1 MDRIQT
7 EKPNIVV
14 IGDVMIDHY
23 FWGSCNR
30 ISPEAPVP
38 IVSIEKE
45 SLMLGGAGNVV
56 NNLHA
61 LGADV
66 SIFSVIGDDAHAQE
80 MQKLLAQTLAKNI
93 MVIHEKGRRT
103 TKKSRIIASNQQ
115 VIRYDD
121 ESVENIL
128 ISSQFYLLEAFKKNL
143 FSFDLII
150 LSDYGKG
157 VLTPTL
163 TRDIISLAKDFNKPI
178 LVDPKGEDYRKYM
191 GATLL
196 TPNKKE
202 AILATKINI
211 VDEGSLH
218 QALVKLKTDLKLDY
232 SIITLSEDGIALL
245 EDEVK
250 IIPTVARE
258 VYDVTG
264 AGDTVIA
271 SIGVAMASG
280 MSIEEACEFSNKA
293 AAVVVAK
300 VGSAT
305 VTLNE
310 IEEYEHSLNQGQSE
324 SKIKDFEQIERIAKR
339 LKEQGKRIVF
349 TNGCFDILHRG
360 HATYLQKAKELG
372 DILILGLNSDES
384 ITRLKGKDRPINNLE
399 DRAFLIGALESIDF
413 VVPFTQ
419 DTPYALIKLIEPNI
433 LVKGADYKDKN
444 VVGSDIADEVLLIDF
459 VVGKSTSNLIEKINK
474 KELCS

>member
-1 MDRIQT
+1 MDRIRT

-14 IGDVMIDHY
+14 IGDLMIDHY
-23 FWGSCNR
+23 FWGSCER

-38 IVSIEKE
+38 VVSIEKE
-45 SLMLGGAGNVV
+45 SLVLGGAGNVI
-56 NNLHA
+56 NNLQS
-61 LGADV
+61 LGAEV
-66 SIFSVIGDDAHAQE
+66 SIFSVIGDDAHAKE
-80 MQKLLAQTLAKNI
+80 MQELLDKTLAKDI
-93 MVIHEKGRRT
+93 TVINEKGRRT
-103 TKKSRIIASNQQ
+103 TKKSRIISSNQQ

-121 ESVENIL
+121 ESIDNIL
-128 ISSQFYLLEAFKKNL
+128 ISSQFHLLEAFKKNL
-143 FSFDLII
+143 FSYDLII

-163 TRDIISLAKDFNKPI
+163 TKDIISLAKDFNKPI
-178 LVDPKGEDYRKYM
+178 LVDPKGEDYTKYR

-196 TPNKKE
+196 TPNRKE
-202 AILATKINI
+202 ATVATKIDI
-211 VDEGSLH
+211 VDERSLN
-218 QALVKLKTDLKLDY
+218 QALIKLKTDLELDY
-232 SIITLSEDGIALL
+232 SIITLSEDGIGLL
-245 EDEVK
+245 DDEVK

-271 SIGVAMASG
+271 SLGVAIASK

-310 IEEYEHSLNQGQSE
+310 VEEYEHSLNQGQSE

-339 LKEQGKRIVF
+339 LKEQGRKIVF

-372 DILILGLNSDES
+372 DVLILGLNSDES

-399 DRAFLIGALESIDF
+399 DRAFLIGALESVDF

-419 DTPYALIKLIEPNI
+419 DTPYELIKKIEPNI
-433 LVKGADYKDKN
+433 LVKGADYQDKT
-444 VVGSDIADEVLLIDF
+444 VVGSDIADEVVLIDF
-459 VVGKSTSNLIEKINK
+459 VAGKSTTSLIEKIATQ
-474 KELCS
+474 C

>member
-1 MDRIQT
+1 MDRIRT

-14 IGDVMIDHY
+14 IGDLMIDHY
-23 FWGSCNR
+23 FWGSCER

-38 IVSIEKE
+38 VVSIEKE
-45 SLMLGGAGNVV
+45 SLVLGGAGNVI
-56 NNLHA
+56 NNLQS
-61 LGADV
+61 LGAEV
-66 SIFSVIGDDAHAQE
+66 SIFSVIGDDAHAKE
-80 MQKLLAQTLAKNI
+80 MQELLDKTLAKDI
-93 MVIHEKGRRT
+93 TVINEKGRRT
-103 TKKSRIIASNQQ
+103 TKKSRIISSNQQ

-121 ESVENIL
+121 ESVDNIL
-128 ISSQFYLLEAFKKNL
+128 ISSQFHLLEAFKKNL
-143 FSFDLII
+143 FSYDLII

-178 LVDPKGEDYRKYM
+178 LVDPKGEDYTKYR

-196 TPNKKE
+196 TPNRKE
-202 AILATKINI
+202 ATVATKIDI
-211 VDEGSLH
+211 VDERSLN
-218 QALVKLKTDLKLDY
+218 QALIKLKTDLELDY
-232 SIITLSEDGIALL
+232 SIITLSEDGIGLL
-245 EDEVK
+245 DDEVK

-271 SIGVAMASG
+271 SLGVALASKMG
-280 MSIEEACEFSNKA
+280 IEEACDFSNKA

-310 IEEYEHSLNQGQSE
+310 VEEYEHSLNQGQSE

-339 LKEQGKRIVF
+339 LKEQGRKIVF

-372 DILILGLNSDES
+372 DVLILGLNSDES

-399 DRAFLIGALESIDF
+399 DRAFLIGALESVDF

-419 DTPYALIKLIEPNI
+419 DTPYELIKKIEPNI
-433 LVKGADYKDKN
+433 LVKGADYQDKT
-444 VVGSDIADEVLLIDF
+444 VVGSDIADEVVLIDF
-459 VVGKSTSNLIEKINK
+459 VAGKSTTSLIEKIATQ
-474 KELCS
+474 C